1 MAEVITDDM
10 LDALVPQGTYEEI
23 ADELLDAYGGLT
35 GSIGFNPPADPAE
48 DGAVAEIIR
57 ALQAG

>member
-10 LDALVPQGTYEEI
+10 LDALVPQGTYDEI
-23 ADELLDAYGGLT
+23 AGVLLDAYGGLT
-35 GSIGFNPPADPAE
+35 SSIGINPPNDPAE